1 VGREETL
8 HHSDLFSFSFVRVK
22 FTLVAVTAAYGIVLN
37 GLLISVPYASALGIC
52 EAVIP
57 LPSFHTGGRVATFYL
72 YRSSWVRFGL
82 FAMGYPLVV
91 QVTPCVTNACE
102 NLVFGITPTHTATH
116 TMASERRFP
125 RAVVAVVALWLGRFG
140 NVVQSQAATA
150 FMPQSPSSRRNG
162 LPFWPKSPMSREK
175 AVVRGS
181 FPFFPPKDDAVVPA
195 AAAVTATP
203 NIAVLGGAAALLL
216 SGVGLA
222 LWGMGD
228 TGGMSSI
235 MAMVQQATSMS
246 LSEMMQAGMDHIQA
260 MGPLGMV
267 YFVLCFVALDVVSI
281 PATPLVLSAG
291 SLFGL
296 PQGVAL
302 VLISG
307 TLSACTAYAIGQT
320 VLRTYVQDTF
330 LRDNPKMARLDT
342 AIGNDGFKVL
352 FLLRLAPI
360 FPLSLINYVY
370 GASSIDFVSY
380 FWGTLLGFA
389 PCTIA
394 YVYTGMVG
402 QELLSGDSQQP
413 WYMYAAGLAVVVA
426 VFQQVTSVATGMIAA
441 LDDDGDSTLR
451 SKR

>member
-1 VGREETL
+1 
-8 HHSDLFSFSFVRVK
+8 
-22 FTLVAVTAAYGIVLN
+22 
-37 GLLISVPYASALGIC
+37 
-52 EAVIP
+52 
-57 LPSFHTGGRVATFYL
+57 
-72 YRSSWVRFGL
+72 
-82 FAMGYPLVV
+82 
-91 QVTPCVTNACE
+91 
-102 NLVFGITPTHTATH
+102 
-116 TMASERRFP
+116 MASERRFH

-150 FMPQSPSSRRNG
+150 FMPQSPSSRRDNT
-162 LPFWPKSPMSREK
+162 PFWPKSPLGREK
-175 AVVRGS
+175 PVVRAS
-181 FPFFPPKDDAVVPA
+181 FRFFPPKDDAVVPA
-195 AAAVTATP
+195 AAAAATTATS
-203 NIAVLGGAAALLL
+203 NIAVLGGAAVLL
-216 SGVGLA
+216 SSMVGLA

-228 TGGMSSI
+228 GGMSNI

-291 SLFGL
+291 TLFGL

-307 TLSACTAYAIGQT
+307 TLSACIAYAIGQT

-389 PCTIA
+389 PCTVA

-402 QELLSGDSQQP
+402 QELLSGDSQHP
-413 WYMYAAGLAVVVA
+413 WYIYAAGLAVIVA
-426 VFQQVTSVATGMIAA
+426 VFHQVTSVATGMIAA

>member
-1 VGREETL
+1 
-8 HHSDLFSFSFVRVK
+8 
-22 FTLVAVTAAYGIVLN
+22 
-37 GLLISVPYASALGIC
+37 
-52 EAVIP
+52 
-57 LPSFHTGGRVATFYL
+57 
-72 YRSSWVRFGL
+72 
-82 FAMGYPLVV
+82 
-91 QVTPCVTNACE
+91 VTPCVTNGRE
-102 NLVFGITPTHTATH
+102 NLALLPSSRRQ
-116 TMASERRFP
+116 TMVSERRFH
-125 RAVVAVVALWLGRFG
+125 RVVEAVIVMWLGRFG
-140 NVVQSQAATA
+140 NVVQSQAASA
-150 FMPQSPSSRRNG
+150 FMPHQSPSSSSRRDG
-162 LPFWPKSPMSREK
+162 LLPWWPMPPMGREK
-175 AVVRGS
+175 PVVRAS
-181 FPFFPPKDDAVVPA
+181 FRFFPPKDDTVVPA
-195 AAAVTATP
+195 ATTTTTTTAATATS
-203 NIAVLGGAAALLL
+203 NIAVLGGAALLL
-216 SGVGLA
+216 SVVGLA
-222 LWGMGD
+222 WWGIGD
-228 TGGMSSI
+228 GGMSSI
-235 MAMVQQATSMS
+235 TAMVQQATSMS
-246 LSEMMQAGMDHIQA
+246 LSEMIQAGMDYIQA

-267 YFVLCFVALDVVSI
+267 YFILCFVALDVVSI

-291 SLFGL
+291 TLFGL

-307 TLSACTAYAIGQT
+307 TLSACIAYAIGQT
-320 VLRTYVQDTF
+320 VLRSYVQDVF
-330 LRDNPKMARLDT
+330 LRDNPKMARLDM

-413 WYMYAAGLAVVVA
+413 WYIYAAGLAVLVA

-441 LDDDGDSTLR
+441 LDDNDDSSLQ

>member
-1 VGREETL
+1 M
-8 HHSDLFSFSFVRVK
+8 
-22 FTLVAVTAAYGIVLN
+22 I
-37 GLLISVPYASALGIC
+37 
-52 EAVIP
+52 
-57 LPSFHTGGRVATFYL
+57 
-72 YRSSWVRFGL
+72 
-82 FAMGYPLVV
+82 
-91 QVTPCVTNACE
+91 
-102 NLVFGITPTHTATH
+102 
-116 TMASERRFP
+116 SERRFHHM
-125 RAVVAVVALWLGRFG
+125 VVAVVVLWLGRFG

-150 FMPQSPSSRRNG
+150 FMPQSPSSLRDNG
-162 LPFWPKSPMSREK
+162 PPMWPKSPMGREK
-175 AVVRGS
+175 PVVRAS
-181 FPFFPPKDDAVVPA
+181 FPFFPPKDETVVPA
-195 AAAVTATP
+195 ATTTTAASAATSRV
-203 NIAVLGGAAALLL
+203 AVVGGAALLM
-216 SGVGLA
+216 SVVGLA
-222 LWGMGD
+222 LWAATD
-228 TGGMSSI
+228 HGGMASI
-235 MAMVQQATSMS
+235 TAMVQQATSMS

-267 YFVLCFVALDVVSI
+267 YFILCFVALDVVSI

-291 SLFGL
+291 TLFGL

-307 TLSACTAYAIGQT
+307 TLSACIAYAIGQT
-320 VLRTYVQDTF
+320 VLRSYVQDVF

-402 QELLSGDSQQP
+402 QELLSGESQQP
-413 WYMYAAGLAVVVA
+413 WYIYAAGLAVLVA

-441 LDDDGDSTLR
+441 LDDTADSTLP